1 MKYFDYSRGKRKT
14 GGSYDVIVCGGGPAG
29 CAAAVNAARLG
40 AKTALIEKNGYLG
53 GAAVSQLVTVVLSTN
68 GVDFEGFWLE
78 YASALTF
85 HDGFSGIYESTN
97 PYYPQF
103 SWLRASVDPEQVKRV
118 LQETVCNS
126 GVDLLYYGTVI
137 DVLRQN
143 SSLTGIEVYCRGV
156 RQILEGSYIID
167 ATGDGDIAHLAGC
180 SWNRGD
186 DVELYSQET
195 SMVYRLLGEPG
206 DLNFGKRREKFAR
219 KNIKRTNTLD
229 IRDLTKATVEMRKDI
244 WREQDSKKLI
254 ATASELGV
262 RTSRIIQGKK
272 TVSNQNAWDMV
283 KSDLSVAKSSWE
295 LDVHPVGDEAPDPHL
310 YHSKSK
316 IYAERLDYLLSEKEW
331 FDIPFGALCAK
342 EFKNL
347 LLAGRIVSAG
357 LWAHGSLRIQQTC
370 MATGEAAGVIAA
382 LAVDRKVN
390 ELEEIS
396 ATAVEYLNCSRG
408 ESLER
413 YQTTKEIRK

>member
-1 MKYFDYSRGKRKT
+1 MKYCDYLKSKIST
-14 GGSYDVIVCGGGPAG
+14 GNSYDVIVCGGGPAG

-53 GAAVSQLVTVVLSTN
+53 GATVSQLVTVVLSTN
-68 GVDFEGFWLE
+68 GVDLEGFWLE
-78 YASALTF
+78 YASALISY
-85 HDGFSGIYESTN
+85 DGFSGIYESPN

-103 SWLRASVDPEQVKRV
+103 PWLRASVDPEQVKRV

-126 GVDLLYYGTVI
+126 GVDLLYYGTAI

-143 SSLTGIEVYCRGV
+143 SSLAGIEVYCRGV
-156 RQILEGSYIID
+156 RQILKGSYIID

-195 SMVYRLLGEPG
+195 SMVYRSAGEPG
-206 DLNFGKRREKFAR
+206 DLNFGKRQEKFAR
-219 KNIKRTNTLD
+219 KNIKRTDTLD

-244 WREQDSKKLI
+244 WREQDSGKLI

-262 RTSRIIQGKK
+262 RTSRIIQGKE
-272 TVSNQNAWDMV
+272 TVSNQNAWDMI
-283 KSDLSVAKSSWE
+283 KSRRSVAKSSWE

-310 YHSKSK
+310 YHSRSK
-316 IYAERLDYLLSEKEW
+316 IYAERLDYLLSEKDW

-342 EFKNL
+342 EFDNL
-347 LLAGRIVSAG
+347 LLAGRIVSAS
-357 LWAHGSLRIQQTC
+357 LWAHGSLRIQQSC

-382 LAVDRKVN
+382 MAADRKAS

-396 ATAVEYLNCSRG
+396 VPAVEYIKRSRS
-408 ESLER
+408 ESLEK
-413 YQTTKEIRK
+413 YQTTIQRR